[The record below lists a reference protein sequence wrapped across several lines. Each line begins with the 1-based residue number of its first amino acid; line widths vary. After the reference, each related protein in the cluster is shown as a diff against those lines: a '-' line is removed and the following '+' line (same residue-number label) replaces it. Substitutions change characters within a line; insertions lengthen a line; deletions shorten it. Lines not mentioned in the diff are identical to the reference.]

1 MNKIHEAMLIMAQE
15 KPAPTIYDLQEKA
28 DKIEK
33 ETEYANAWE
42 VLSGEFKNPND
53 SKILS
58 KIKEKFSADKQKYA
72 SKLSPNLVN
81 EFDSIIA
88 KEINDQVYFKHPL
101 SASMALAMVDGN
113 YNKIQSIL
121 QNALEEVT
129 GPTLKSTKTDSI
141 DGSWTVSFWKKLI
154 QGLYKRALNQQNIA
168 RANLDSANTDMQK
181 KKFGIILK
189 SKENYVAY
197 IQNLGAALDRV
208 SKNKA
213 PSDRLSDSLLGSSS
227 ESRSERGGR
236 RSRSDVARGYESDYE
251 GEDRSSQEE
260 RYKTFPFEKGNDS
273 IRIKKLLKSYGLA
286 GSYPLLMNDKASEIL
301 SYKIWAGSWDK
312 EINKALTETDLSQYE
327 RAQYVHE
334 LRKAIVE
341 MRQKYIEYMNSKDS
355 DPSEGQLKL
364 FAQLISSLD
373 VVKKSFPVANTPS
386 VESEMSTRK

>member
-1 MNKIHEAMLIMAQE
+1 MNKIHEAMLKMAQV
-15 KPAPTIYDLQEKA
+15 KSRNPD
-28 DKIEK
+28 IEVDVPP
-33 ETEYANAWE
+33 NMRRFDSVWE
-42 VLSGEFKNPND
+42 VLTLNPSEKD
-53 SKILS
+53 YKYLS
-58 KIKEKFSADKQKYA
+58 SLIKKFEADKSKYT
-72 SKLSPNLVN
+72 SKLNANQLEDFNASVAAQLKAEITEIPIGPKVPLTSEAANQ
-81 EFDSIIA
+81 I
-88 KEINDQVYFKHPL
+88 IND
-101 SASMALAMVDGN
+101 N

-121 QNALEEVT
+121 ENALEEVT

-168 RANLDSANTDMQK
+168 RTNLDSANTDMQK

-197 IQNLGAALDRV
+197 VQNLGAALDRV

-227 ESRSERGGR
+227 ESRSERGR

-341 MRQKYIEYMNSKDS
+341 MRQKYIEYMNSKDL

-373 VVKKSFPVANTPS
+373 VVKKSFPVANIPS